1 MDLLPQ
7 LQTLGIELPSLAY
20 IIGAVL
26 FGLVGM
32 VTWRHGRRTS
42 RPAVIWAGLG
52 LMLYPYAV
60 TETWMLW
67 VVGVAL
73 CVWVYLRWND

>member
-1 MDLLPQ
+1 MGQ
-7 LQTLGIELPSLAY
+7 LSQLGIELPSMAY

-32 VTWRHGRRTS
+32 VAWRHGRQTT
-42 RPAVIWAGLG
+42 RPAVTWTGLG
-52 LMLYPYAV
+52 LMLYPYAG

-67 VVGVAL
+67 AVGVAL
-73 CVWVYLRWND
+73 CVWPQRKWSD

>member
-1 MDLLPQ
+1 MDQ
-7 LQTLGIELPSLAY
+7 LSQLGIELPSMAY

-32 VTWRHGRRTS
+32 VAWRHGRRTE
-42 RPAVIWAGLG
+42 RPVVKWSGLV

-60 TETWMLW
+60 SETWMLW
-67 VVGVAL
+67 AMGAML
-73 CVWVYLRWND
+73 CAWLWTQWSN

>member
-1 MDLLPQ
+1 MDQ
-7 LQTLGIELPSLAY
+7 LSQLGIELPSMAY

-32 VTWRHGRRTS
+32 VAWRHGRLTT
-42 RPAVIWAGLG
+42 RPAVTWTGLG

-67 VVGVAL
+67 AVGVAL
-73 CVWVYLRWND
+73 CVWVYLKWNG